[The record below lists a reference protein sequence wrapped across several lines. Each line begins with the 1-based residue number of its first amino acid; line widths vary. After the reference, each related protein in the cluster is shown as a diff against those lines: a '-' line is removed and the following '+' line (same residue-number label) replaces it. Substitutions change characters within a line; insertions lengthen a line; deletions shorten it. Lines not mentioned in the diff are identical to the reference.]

1 MILDM
6 YRTLDPDHSKPGGD
20 PSPFMQ
26 LILGNNDETLYM
38 AIRRQAKAIFRKA
51 FDAHYGRPSMPLFAR
66 ALGRGAGPYFAFAT
80 NKYLAPVQGEA
91 AITNPDRS
99 AATLVCP
106 FCRIEADTPQHLVAC
121 TDFMA
126 RAHCEYVLDQD
137 LLACLES
144 PPLTITTLGSAASVG
159 LTAAALLKTRRS
171 EMKKMRYALSPARRA
186 DPLIFWPPP
195 LVPVTVMSADPQRHI
210 AWTLSYSGLGM
221 REMSAG
227 DSGLTDALA
236 YLGGFGTSLELQQ
249 CLRASVATWGL
260 HNPKVILEH
269 PESFPSLQQLRGQS
283 LAIRYTKLIMDGGD
297 NGDEILLK
305 MFALASGSFIRIF
318 DFSPRSPTG
327 GGARIMLP
335 TSPVVRASGTWSR
348 SIPLGA
354 LVKYRTGSSP
364 RTVTWRAVFKVGGLD
379 QPPTFPAIP
388 TTNKK

>member
-1 MILDM
+1 
-6 YRTLDPDHSKPGGD
+6 
-20 PSPFMQ
+20 
-26 LILGNNDETLYM
+26 
-38 AIRRQAKAIFRKA
+38 
-51 FDAHYGRPSMPLFAR
+51 
-66 ALGRGAGPYFAFAT
+66 
-80 NKYLAPVQGEA
+80 
-91 AITNPDRS
+91 
-99 AATLVCP
+99 
-106 FCRIEADTPQHLVAC
+106 
-121 TDFMA
+121 
-126 RAHCEYVLDQD
+126 
-137 LLACLES
+137 
-144 PPLTITTLGSAASVG
+144 
-159 LTAAALLKTRRS
+159 
-171 EMKKMRYALSPARRA
+171 
-186 DPLIFWPPP
+186 
-195 LVPVTVMSADPQRHI
+195 
-210 AWTLSYSGLGM
+210 
-221 REMSAG
+221 MSAG

-269 PESFPSLQQLRGQS
+269 PESFPSFQQLRGQS

-364 RTVTWRAVFKVGGLD
+364 RTVTWRVVFHSRWEDLTSLQLSLLFQRQTKNSFLFLFFL
-379 QPPTFPAIP
+379 QFSFFSLF
-388 TTNKK
+388 